1 MQPENNCESSFTDYQ
16 DYTQKVNIN
25 NTENEEPACK
35 KRKLRLE
42 GNFDKPIER
51 NINTDENVINNLNS
65 TEINNF
71 EHKGQPQISI
81 NMQICNDES
90 AEKCGKKVD
99 GFNVQL
105 PSLDLSESDSNES
118 QNFALTHSNNDI
130 SHNSVLVF
138 IIQDKKYNLI
148 IFNIFFTLY
157 SHSNTKENTEDTPPF
172 ELSPSSE
179 TFSQLPI
186 VDLGE
191 DFVLFDSSNTN
202 TDEKENK
209 IKNAETNTLHA
220 ENKLNMKKSIT
231 LKEWSKGHV
240 SGLKVRF
247 IRNPIHE
254 II

>member
-1 MQPENNCESSFTDYQ
+1 MVINIIEKYLENFYGIQREMQPENNCESSFTDYQ

-138 IIQDKKYNLI
+138 II
-148 IFNIFFTLY
+148 
-157 SHSNTKENTEDTPPF
+157 
-172 ELSPSSE
+172 
-179 TFSQLPI
+179 
-186 VDLGE
+186 
-191 DFVLFDSSNTN
+191 
-202 TDEKENK
+202 
-209 IKNAETNTLHA
+209 
-220 ENKLNMKKSIT
+220 
-231 LKEWSKGHV
+231 
-240 SGLKVRF
+240 
-247 IRNPIHE
+247 
-254 II
+254 